1 MASTHDLIQPLS
13 EFAPVYSQFYRQS
26 ASFWALTPP
35 EYARLLLVL
44 GVQIDGSRTVRT
56 TYTALA
62 QLFGVHRT
70 TISRLV
76 TALSHWHGPDG
87 SAPAPALTI
96 AHEKRNTPHGHRWA
110 GVSLTLAAWLP
121 VGFGERVQRAPTCNE
136 EPTQATVRSDCTT
149 KNLDPTDFKKGLK
162 EKDNPPPIP
171 PLEEQEEETPTAEP
185 PCNDAPTADAP
196 HASSDQE
203 GAQAAESS
211 VLSLPH
217 VVEGRQLLLDIG
229 VAKNNAQILA
239 VKHSPEV
246 IRDAIRQQRQR
257 KGVNDFAGWIVTCLR
272 NLPEP
277 NTAPKPKRTFVV
289 IPEDAPRP
297 LPANPE
303 KEARDQFKTWFY
315 ALPEDTQRSYE
326 TQAEAAFYTSGE
338 ALAVGVIE
346 VRRTSRTNG
355 GAVWWDFFRTW
366 ATTHGFYADN
376 T

>member
-1 MASTHDLIQPLS
+1 MASTNDLIQPLS

-35 EYARLLLVL
+35 EYARLLLVI

-121 VGFGERVQRAPTCNE
+121 IGFGERVQRAPTCNE
-136 EPTQATVRSDCTT
+136 EPTQATVRPNCTT
-149 KNLDPTDFKKGLK
+149 KALDPTDFKKSLK
-162 EKDNPPPIP
+162 QKDNPPPNP
-171 PLEEQEEETPTAEP
+171 PLETLEEAKPTANIP
-185 PCNDAPTADAP
+185 GNSQQTAYQATKP
-196 HASSDQE
+196 GDQE
-203 GAQAAESS
+203 GSQEATS

-229 VAKNNAQILA
+229 VAKNNAQALA
-239 VKHSPEV
+239 VRHSPDV
-246 IRDAIRQQRQR
+246 IREMIRKQRTRQS
-257 KGVNDFAGWIVTCLR
+257 VNDFAGWIVSCLR

-277 NTAPKPKRTFVV
+277 KAPDPKKSFIA
-289 IPEDAPRP
+289 IPEGTPP
-297 LPANPE
+297 PMPANPE
-303 KEARDQFKTWFY
+303 REARQRFKAWISTL
-315 ALPEDTQRSYE
+315 AADAQNRLEKA
-326 TQAEAAFYTSGE
+326 AEAEFYRTDSSQTV
-338 ALAVGVIE
+338 AE
-346 VRRTSRTNG
+346 VEYRRSSRKNG
-355 GAVWWDFFRTW
+355 GALWWDFFLSW
-366 ATTHGFYADN
+366 ATTHNLYADN
-376 T
+376 A

>member
-87 SAPAPALTI
+87 SAPIPALTI
-96 AHEKRNTPHGHRWA
+96 AREKRNTPHGHRWA

-121 VGFGERVQRAPTCNE
+121 IGFGERVQRAPTCNDE
-136 EPTQATVRSDCTT
+136 ATQATVRSTCTT
-149 KNLDPTDFKKGLK
+149 KNLDPLDFKKNSK
-162 EKDNPPPIP
+162 EKDNPPPIL
-171 PLEEQEEETPTAEP
+171 PLEVQEEDEPTAKIP
-185 PCNDAPTADAP
+185 SNSQQTAYQATKLG
-196 HASSDQE
+196 DQE
-203 GAQAAESS
+203 GSQDDTS

-229 VAKNNAQILA
+229 VARNNAQALA
-239 VKHSPEV
+239 VRHSPDV
-246 IRDAIRQQRQR
+246 IREMIRKQRTRQN
-257 KGVNDFAGWIVTCLR
+257 VNDFAGWIVSCLR

-277 NTAPKPKRTFVV
+277 QAAAPKKLFIA
-289 IPEDAPRP
+289 IPEGTPP
-297 LPANPE
+297 PMPANPE
-303 KEARDQFKTWFY
+303 KEARQRFKAWLSS
-315 ALPEDTQRSYE
+315 LPTDTQKGLE
-326 TQAEAAFYTSGE
+326 TEAEAAFYRADGSQP
-338 ALAVGVIE
+338 VGDVE
-346 VRRTSRTNG
+346 YRRASRKNG
-355 GAVWWDFFRTW
+355 GALWWDFFLAW
-366 ATTHGFYADN
+366 ATTHNLYAEN
-376 T
+376 A

>member
-121 VGFGERVQRAPTCNE
+121 IGFGERVQRAPTCNDAA
-136 EPTQATVRSDCTT
+136 TQATVRSTCTT
-149 KNLDPTDFKKGLK
+149 KNLDPLDFEKSLK
-162 EKDNPPPIP
+162 EKDNPPPMP
-171 PLEEQEEETPTAEP
+171 PLEVQEEDKPTAKIPGNSQQTAYQATEP
-185 PCNDAPTADAP
+185 G
-196 HASSDQE
+196 DQE
-203 GAQAAESS
+203 GSQDETS

-229 VAKNNAQILA
+229 VARNNAQALA
-239 VKHSPEV
+239 VRHAPDV
-246 IRDAIRQQRQR
+246 IREMIRNQRTRQN
-257 KGVNDFAGWIVTCLR
+257 VNDFAGWIVSCLR

-277 NTAPKPKRTFVV
+277 KTATPKKSFIA
-289 IPEDAPRP
+289 IPEGTPP
-297 LPANPE
+297 PMPANPE
-303 KEARDQFKTWFY
+303 RESRQRFKAWLSTLAADAQKRLETEAEVEFY
-315 ALPEDTQRSYE
+315 RTDGSQTV
-326 TQAEAAFYTSGE
+326 AELEY
-338 ALAVGVIE
+338 
-346 VRRTSRTNG
+346 RRASRKNG
-355 GAVWWDFFRTW
+355 GALWWDFFLAW
-366 ATTHGFYADN
+366 TTTQNLYADN
-376 T
+376 A